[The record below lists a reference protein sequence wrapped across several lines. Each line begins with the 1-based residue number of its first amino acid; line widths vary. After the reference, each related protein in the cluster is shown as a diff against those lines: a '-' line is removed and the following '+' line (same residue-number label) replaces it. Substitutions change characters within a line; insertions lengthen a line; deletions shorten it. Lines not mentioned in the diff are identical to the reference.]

1 VNGLRVMYIVWWRE
15 LRRYVLDRGRMVAM
29 FLQPLLFLIAM
40 GYGINSVFPKELMG
54 FDYLK
59 FLYPGILA
67 MTVFMAAFMGGITV
81 IWDREFGFLKEL
93 MVAPVHPTWVVIGR
107 IIGSATVAVFQGV
120 IFLIIGYIIG
130 VRPGMGILVTI
141 IPLLFVLG
149 VMVGGLGIY
158 MGSSLK
164 TTENFMAIM
173 NLIVQ
178 PMLFLSGAFFPIDK
192 IPQWLKWLVYA
203 DPLTY
208 AVDLLRHAMAPL
220 IKVQAMSFSLPTT
233 LPPGV
238 PDNVKRI
245 IDAVQALVSSRP
257 AVTHFSWTLDIAV
270 LLGFTVLFAGLAVWK
285 FAISEGV

>member
-1 VNGLRVMYIVWWRE
+1 MKGFRVMYIVWWRE
-15 LRRYVLDRGRMVAM
+15 LRRYVLDRGRMLAM

-59 FLYPGILA
+59 FLFPGILA

-107 IIGSATVAVFQGV
+107 IVGSATVALFQGL
-120 IFLIIGYIIG
+120 IFLVVGYIIG
-130 VRPGMGILVTI
+130 VRPDVYVLGKIV
-141 IPLLFVLG
+141 LLIFALG
-149 VMVGGLGIY
+149 VMVGGFGIY
-158 MGSSLK
+158 MGTSLR

-192 IPQWLKWLVYA
+192 IPQWLKWFVYI

-208 AVDLLRHAMAPL
+208 AVDLMRHAMEPL

-238 PDNVKRI
+238 PDYVKQM
-245 IDAVQALVSSRP
+245 IDAMKVLMSSRP

-270 LLGFTVLFAGLAVWK
+270 LLGFTVLFAGLAIWK
-285 FAISEGV
+285 FASSEGV